1 MLYNEKEKQKKIIR
15 INGKYQKLANDLIFT
30 FLVFYSLFIV
40 ADAIIQFMNKTGTN
54 ILLIDD
60 CIFDFDTILIIIC
73 IKFPFFFNCYLCL
86 HSLSLLENI
95 VNDIVFLSVYNK
107 NYKSSKH
114 IYNFFI
120 SYSVINFFFQLF

>member
-86 HSLSLLENI
+86 HSLTLLENI